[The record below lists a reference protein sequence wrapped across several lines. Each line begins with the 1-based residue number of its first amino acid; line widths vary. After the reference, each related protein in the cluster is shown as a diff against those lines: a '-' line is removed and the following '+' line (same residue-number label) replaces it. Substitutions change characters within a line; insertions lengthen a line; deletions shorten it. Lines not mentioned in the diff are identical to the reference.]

1 MQLDLFHKVPD
12 QSRLKVELFEAYFAC
27 RRNKRNTLSALEFE
41 LDFES
46 RIFDLA
52 EDMVQ
57 GRYNPDPCYA
67 FVVRRPVQREVF
79 AASFRDRVVHHWL
92 IAKINH
98 LFEAYFIED
107 SYACRIGKG
116 THFGIQRMAAF
127 MEEGMKMHGQQL
139 WILKLDIRGFFMHIN
154 RNLLMQRLTH
164 FLVARYRGDDLKLV
178 LETASSLVHS
188 RPDLRCVIRGLPS
201 DWHGLPPDKSLFHSP
216 TDCGLPIGNLT
227 SQIFGNFYLH
237 SLDRFVTQKLGFQRY
252 GRYVDDF
259 VLMDA
264 KPARLKAAIP
274 RIASFLRTDL
284 GLTLHPR
291 KVYMQPA
298 AHGFQFLGAVIK
310 PGRIYATSRIKGNFY
325 ASIQRYNSLINLQNG
340 KISKQQLQAFICSVN
355 SYMGLLIHYCT
366 FRLRCR
372 MLFEI
377 LSLDWLGHLKLRK
390 DLGAVITDHQN
401 HGNFA
406 SNIPYAPTQGR
417 KECLANAGCS

>member
-12 QSRLKVELFEAYFAC
+12 ESRLKVELFEAYFAC

-52 EDMVQ
+52 DDMIQ

-92 IAKINH
+92 IAKINN
-98 LFEAYFIED
+98 LFEDYFIED
-107 SYACRIGKG
+107 SYACRMGKG
-116 THFGIQRMAAF
+116 THFGIQRIVAF
-127 MEEGMKMHGQQL
+127 MEDGMKTHGQQL

-164 FLVARYRGDDLKLV
+164 FLVARYKGDDLNLV

-188 RPDLRCVIRGLPS
+188 RPDMRCVIRGLPS
-201 DWHGLPPDKSLFHSP
+201 DWDGLPPDKSLFHSP
-216 TDCGLPIGNLT
+216 SDCGLPIGNLT
-227 SQIFGNFYLH
+227 SQIFANFYLH
-237 SLDRFVTQKLGFQRY
+237 SLDRFVTKALCFKCY

-259 VLMDA
+259 VLMDTN
-264 KPARLKAAIP
+264 PARLKAAIP
-274 RIASFLRTDL
+274 RIAAFLRTDL

-298 AHGFQFLGAVIK
+298 VHGFQFLGAVIK
-310 PGRIYATSRIKGNFY
+310 PGRIYSANRIKGNFY
-325 ASIQRYNSLINLQNG
+325 SSIKKHNRIIDSKDGCINKRQ
-340 KISKQQLQAFICSVN
+340 ISEFLCSVN
-355 SYMGLLIHYCT
+355 SYLGLLIHYRT
-366 FRLRCR
+366 FRLRRR
-372 MLFEI
+372 MLSEI
-377 LSLDWLGHLKLRK
+377 ISMHWCKYLNIRHDY
-390 DLGAVITDHQN
+390 GALVRIKS
-401 HGNFA
+401 A
-406 SNIPYAPTQGR
+406 
-417 KECLANAGCS
+417 

>member
-52 EDMVQ
+52 DDLIQ

-107 SYACRIGKG
+107 SYACRMGKG

-127 MEEGMKMHGQQL
+127 MEDGMKTHGQQL

-164 FLVARYRGDDLKLV
+164 FLVARYRGDDLELV

-201 DWHGLPPDKSLFHSP
+201 DWDGLPTDKSLFYSP

-227 SQIFGNFYLH
+227 SQIFANFYLH
-237 SLDRFVTQKLGFQRY
+237 SLDRFVTQNLGFQRY

-259 VLMDA
+259 VLIDPN
-264 KPARLKAAIP
+264 PARLKAAIP
-274 RIASFLRTDL
+274 RIASFLRADL
-284 GLTLHPR
+284 GLSLHPR
-291 KVYMQPA
+291 KVYMQPVV
-298 AHGFQFLGAVIK
+298 HGFQFLGAVIK
-310 PGRIYATSRIKGNFY
+310 PGRIYSASRIKGNFY
-325 ASIQRYNSLINLQNG
+325 SALKLQNRIINANEG
-340 KISKQQLQAFICSVN
+340 CVNKRQISDFICSVN
-355 SYMGLLIHYCT
+355 SYLGLLIHYRT
-366 FRLRCR
+366 FRLRHR
-372 MLFEI
+372 MLSEI
-377 LSLDWLGHLKLRK
+377 MSKHWYRYLKIRN
-390 DLGAVITDHQN
+390 DYGALVRI
-401 HGNFA
+401 
-406 SNIPYAPTQGR
+406 QG
-417 KECLANAGCS
+417 S